1 MATARKSTKATATKV
16 EFAVINVGHAF
27 IKGKGPNDKPKKDSL
42 WGLLQAGDL
51 VVKFFGRKGGAM
63 RFKVADSL
71 DEAQALYAHKLAGT
85 DAKKL
90 KHQDLSAEQ
99 QKGLLG
105 DAWQLRRTI
114 ARWTNCSPLKQ
125 NLKQQLRNV
134 ALPKL
139 AKHLRK
145 SLSWFKS
152 LASLAKTFSRPVAR
166 VVLAILAR
174 QRRTAIPRLARNITV
189 AASRPQASQR

>member
-63 RFKVADSL
+63 RFKVADSM

-105 DAWQLRRTI
+105 DAWPESLFTAYKKALQAGKI
-114 ARWTNCSPLKQ
+114 DQ
-125 NLKQQLRNV
+125 RNASKAAPEAPQAPASV
-134 ALPKL
+134 PATTEAAPWPWPK
-139 AKHLRK
+139 
-145 SLSWFKS
+145 S
-152 LASLAKTFSRPVAR
+152 PVA
-166 VVLAILAR
+166 A
-174 QRRTAIPRLARNITV
+174 
-189 AASRPQASQR
+189 